1 MNKKK
6 IAPELVVEK
15 DALIGEGAV
24 WDADDELLYWVDILG
39 HEVYVYDPVSG
50 INRTIPT
57 CQAVGTVV
65 KRKSGGLVVA
75 LHNGFAHIDLRT
87 ERMVPLGEDPESEIP
102 ANRFNDGKCDPAGRL
117 WAGTMEFGGARDQG
131 ALYCLDVDHSVSRKV
146 EPVSVS
152 NGIVWSADQQT
163 MYFIDSG
170 LNNVRAYDYCRD
182 SGNISNERV
191 VVEYGGPGVLDG
203 MAIDEKDAL
212 WIAVF
217 GGWCVLCYDP
227 RSGELLRHLE
237 LPMSNVTSCAFGGAG
252 LDQLYITSACRGLD
266 AEARQAQPLAGSL
279 VRVDPGVRGV
289 PSDAFAG

>member
-1 MNKKK
+1 MNKER

-15 DALIGEGAV
+15 AALIGEGAL
-24 WDADDELLYWVDILG
+24 WDEDDQVLYWVDILG
-39 HEVYVYDPVSG
+39 HEVYRYDPASRV
-50 INRTIPT
+50 NRTIPT

-65 KRKSGGLVVA
+65 KRRSGGLVVA
-75 LHNGFAHIDLRT
+75 LHNGFAHIDLET
-87 ERMVPLGEDPESEIP
+87 ERMVPLGADPERAIP

-117 WAGTMEFGGARDQG
+117 WAGTMAFGGDRDQG
-131 ALYCLDVDHSVSRKV
+131 ALYCLDASLAVSRKIA
-146 EPVSVS
+146 PVSVS

-182 SGNISNERV
+182 SGAISNERV

-203 MAIDEKDAL
+203 MAIDEAGAL

-217 GGWCVLCYDP
+217 GGWCILCYDP
-227 RSGELLRHLE
+227 HSGELLRHLE
-237 LPMSNVTSCAFGGAG
+237 LPMSNVTSCAFGGAE
-252 LDQLYITSACRGLD
+252 LDQLYVTSACQGLD

-279 VRVDPGVRGV
+279 VRVNPGVRGV
-289 PSDAFAG
+289 PSNEFAG

>member
-1 MNKKK
+1 MNKEK
-6 IAPELVVEK
+6 IAPELAVEK

-50 INRTIPT
+50 INRTIST

-87 ERMVPLGEDPESEIP
+87 ERMVPLGEDPENEIP

-117 WAGTMEFGGARDQG
+117 WAGTMEFGGERDQG

-146 EPVSVS
+146 EPVSIS
-152 NGIVWSADQQT
+152 NGIVWSTDQQT

-182 SGNISNERV
+182 SGDISNERV

-203 MAIDEKDAL
+203 MAIDEEDAL
-212 WIAVF
+212 WMAVF
-217 GGWCVLCYDP
+217 GGWCVLCYDSQ
-227 RSGELLRHLE
+227 SGDLLRHLE
-237 LPMSNVTSCAFGGAG
+237 LPMSNVTSCAFGGVG
-252 LDQLYITSACRGLD
+252 LDQLYITSACQGLD

>member
-1 MNKKK
+1 MNKEK

-87 ERMVPLGEDPESEIP
+87 ERMVPLGEDPEREIP

-117 WAGTMEFGGARDQG
+117 WAGTMEFGGAQG
-131 ALYCLDVDHSVSRKV
+131 SRCALLSRCGSLG
-146 EPVSVS
+146 EPEGRVGQRVQRHRLECR
-152 NGIVWSADQQT
+152 SAD
-163 MYFIDSG
+163 Y
-170 LNNVRAYDYCRD
+170 
-182 SGNISNERV
+182 
-191 VVEYGGPGVLDG
+191 
-203 MAIDEKDAL
+203 
-212 WIAVF
+212 VF
-217 GGWCVLCYDP
+217 Y
-227 RSGELLRHLE
+227 
-237 LPMSNVTSCAFGGAG
+237 
-252 LDQLYITSACRGLD
+252 
-266 AEARQAQPLAGSL
+266 
-279 VRVDPGVRGV
+279 
-289 PSDAFAG
+289 